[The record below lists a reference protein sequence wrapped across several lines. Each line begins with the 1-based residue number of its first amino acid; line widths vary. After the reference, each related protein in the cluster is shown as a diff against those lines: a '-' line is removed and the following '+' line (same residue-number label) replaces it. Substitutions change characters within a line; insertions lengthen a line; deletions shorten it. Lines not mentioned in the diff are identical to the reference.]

1 MVLCLNFWRT
11 SIVFHRVTLSKQD
24 QPRLKTFQHLQI
36 RSKPLP
42 SLKRPCMI
50 WPPLLPPPLLLTLLW
65 PHWPLCCSWNN
76 KMGFLLRP
84 RHLLFCLLGRFFSKI
99 LPRLLLPCHLGLSL
113 KVPSSKQPPPDYS
126 VLGRHSN
133 ITFLLK
139 NPSRSSPTSTQPFL
153 PQSFHRTLCI
163 FHHSHYYP
171 PPHHHC

>member
-1 MVLCLNFWRT
+1 MG
-11 SIVFHRVTLSKQD
+11 
-24 QPRLKTFQHLQI
+24 
-36 RSKPLP
+36 
-42 SLKRPCMI
+42 
-50 WPPLLPPPLLLTLLW
+50 PLLHLWLLFLYS
-65 PHWPLCCSWNN
+65 LCSGHTGLFAVPGTN
-76 KMGFLLRP
+76 KTGFLLRP

-99 LPRLLLPCHLGLSL
+99 LPWLLPPCHLGLSL

-139 NPSRSSPTSTQPFL
+139 NPSRSSPTSTQQFL